1 MIQGMW
7 IDSLAVGHPLAN
19 IDQDLRGLQRLL
31 RVMRGTA
38 ALCHLL
44 VHRNLIVIIDI
55 GSWLIQLGKSAGI
68 DTNLERQISNISF
81 PGEKVPW
88 GIFPGELS
96 LGKSTI
102 F

>member
-19 IDQDLRGLQRLL
+19 VDQDLRGLQRLL

-44 VHRNLIVIIDI
+44 VHRNLIVIIGI
-55 GSWLIQLGKSAGI
+55 CSWFIRLVKSAGM
-68 DTNLERQISNISF
+68 DTNLERQFSNISF
-81 PGEKVPW
+81 PREN
-88 GIFPGELS
+88 FP
-96 LGKSTI
+96 
-102 F
+102 